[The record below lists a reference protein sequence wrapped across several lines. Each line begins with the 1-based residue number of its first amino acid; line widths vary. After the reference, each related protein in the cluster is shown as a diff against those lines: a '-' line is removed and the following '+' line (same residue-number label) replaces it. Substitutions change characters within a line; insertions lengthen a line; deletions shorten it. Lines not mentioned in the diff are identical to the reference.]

1 MPKQKKVVEPVESLE
16 PIDPN
21 MSRLQLAGAIM
32 VARQTVTALE
42 HSSDPKR
49 LAYAQKHLERL
60 LKAEQESGEE

>member
-1 MPKQKKVVEPVESLE
+1 MPKQKKVVEPVEPAE
-16 PIDPN
+16 PIDQS

-49 LAYAQKHLERL
+49 LADANKHLERL